1 MPYKSGDVIHNVS
14 APPRLR
20 QDCQPCFHAIRT
32 LKIHCIFCGRR
43 MGGQVRLMSR
53 RKQWIGLT
61 IPVVMKNSERAMI
74 LLTVALMIPLLCGI
88 TFPRWTTCHWGWRT
102 DPSNPLCLKGSFSTV
117 LPDSSDGKLGYYNF
131 ALCGRW
137 HIDCGY
143 PMSPLSL
150 LPSSTKCPSSHKCV
164 QHSDNKNNAWPLYW
178 STATSKWKSSCWLH
192 PYSFSECEKAK
203 IKAKLSLH
211 DEIH

>member
-1 MPYKSGDVIHNVS
+1 
-14 APPRLR
+14 
-20 QDCQPCFHAIRT
+20 
-32 LKIHCIFCGRR
+32 

-74 LLTVALMIPLLCGI
+74 LLTVALPLLCGI
-88 TFPRWTTCHWGWRT
+88 TFPRWTTCHWEWRT

-143 PMSPLSL
+143 TMSPLSL
-150 LPSSTKCPSSHKCV
+150 LPSSTKCPAAVNASSTQQTTHDRFTD
-164 QHSDNKNNAWPLYW
+164 Q
-178 STATSKWKSSCWLH
+178 LH
-192 PYSFSECEKAK
+192 EMKA
-203 IKAKLSLH
+203 ILLVTPIFVSNSRG
-211 DEIH
+211 

>member
-1 MPYKSGDVIHNVS
+1 MAVEMPYKSGDVIHDMS
-14 APPRLR
+14 APPRLH

-61 IPVVMKNSERAMI
+61 IPVVMKNSERTMI
-74 LLTVALMIPLLCGI
+74 LLTVALMIPLLCRI

-117 LPDSSDGKLGYYNF
+117 LPDSSDGRLGYYNF

-150 LPSSTKCPSSHKCV
+150 LPSSTKCPAAINVPSIQNQRMTASLMNYYIKTSLIKSGWLYPSSL
-164 QHSDNKNNAWPLYW
+164 WRLR
-178 STATSKWKSSCWLH
+178 
-192 PYSFSECEKAK
+192 
-203 IKAKLSLH
+203 
-211 DEIH
+211 

>member
-1 MPYKSGDVIHNVS
+1 MCRWVIQSSSWSVNFVSKLNFTSRLCIRVGHSDSRFQLWDSGNGCVDALQEQWCNSQHNGS
-14 APPRLR
+14 TS
-20 QDCQPCFHAIRT
+20 CFYTIRT
-32 LKIHCIFCGRR
+32 LKIHCIFCGRW
-43 MGGQVRLMSR
+43 MEGLVRLMSR

-88 TFPRWTTCHWGWRT
+88 TFPCWTTCHWGWRT
-102 DPSNPLCLKGSFSTV
+102 DPSNPFCLKGSFSTV

-137 HIDCGY
+137 HTDCGY

-150 LPSSTKCPSSHKCV
+150 L
-164 QHSDNKNNAWPLYW
+164 
-178 STATSKWKSSCWLH
+178 
-192 PYSFSECEKAK
+192 
-203 IKAKLSLH
+203 LS
-211 DEIH
+211 